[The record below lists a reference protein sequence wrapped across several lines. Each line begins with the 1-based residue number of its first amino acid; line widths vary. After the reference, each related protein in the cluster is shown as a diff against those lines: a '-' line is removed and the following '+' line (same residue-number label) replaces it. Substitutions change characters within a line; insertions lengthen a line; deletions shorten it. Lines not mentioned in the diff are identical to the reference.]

1 MARTYR
7 DTLKVK
13 LRERREFAD
22 SLPIGAYT
30 SQFTGIH
37 DEIRNFQRLKG
48 GDMVMSPS
56 TSGVWDDCR
65 ASDSAGR
72 KAQRRL
78 HKRRERQ
85 AWRREVTADIG

>member
-7 DTLKVK
+7 DK
-13 LRERREFAD
+13 LIVTYRERRELAN
-22 SLPIGAYT
+22 SLPVGAYT
-30 SQFTGIH
+30 DQHTNWT
-37 DEIRNFQRLKG
+37 DERYFQKLKG

-85 AWRREVTADIG
+85 NWKRELLID

>member
-7 DTLKVK
+7 DKIVVT
-13 LRERREFAD
+13 LREHRELAD
-22 SLPIGAYT
+22 SLPIGA
-30 SQFTGIH
+30 FTDQH
-37 DEIRNFQRLKG
+37 TNFRDIRHFQKLKG

-85 AWRREVTADIG
+85 AWRREVSIAD